1 MHEIVGYLRDSKTE
15 QMSVAFDI
23 QKRFSTLLMQDVDAT
38 RFIAEFAKILN
49 APIILLSPWQ
59 QVIAHSNYF
68 MAIKNRRSFSSNNYQ
83 KDHFQQLAQEKKIFR
98 LQDERQENIQVAG
111 FPIRV
116 NDYFPIIYW
125 SYLLNRFLILF
136 LNLPLISTILVL
148 TFMLFK
154 TRKLLNLLSISKQIF
169 GPLA

>member
-1 MHEIVGYLRDSKTE
+1 MKIVGYLRDSKTE

-83 KDHFQQLAQEKKIFR
+83 KTTFNNWHKK
-98 LQDERQENIQVAG
+98 EN
-111 FPIRV
+111 
-116 NDYFPIIYW
+116 
-125 SYLLNRFLILF
+125 
-136 LNLPLISTILVL
+136 
-148 TFMLFK
+148 
-154 TRKLLNLLSISKQIF
+154 LSF
-169 GPLA
+169 TG

>member
-1 MHEIVGYLRDSKTE
+1 
-15 QMSVAFDI
+15 
-23 QKRFSTLLMQDVDAT
+23 MQDVDAT

-68 MAIKNRRSFSSNNYQ
+68 MAIKIGGVFIEQLSKTTFNNWH
-83 KDHFQQLAQEKKIFR
+83 KKKIFR

-116 NDYFPIIYW
+116 NDYFPY
-125 SYLLNRFLILF
+125 YLLVLSLNRFLILF
-136 LNLPLISTILVL
+136 LNLPLIRP
-148 TFMLFK
+148 F
-154 TRKLLNLLSISKQIF
+154 
-169 GPLA
+169 